1 VVSRIVRKE
10 VTEMWRDGRFRLSAI
25 VIVGLTLV
33 ALAGG
38 WRHAARIAAEHEA
51 ARQATRE
58 QWLNQKPKNPHS
70 AAHYG
75 VYAFKPQTALSA
87 IDSGI
92 DPYVGVAAW
101 LEAHRQNEFRFRPAA
116 DRAAVQRFGDL
127 NAAFV
132 LQTLVPLMVILL
144 GFGAFASERED
155 GTLRQLLSLGL
166 SPARLAAGK
175 AGGVALALASVLVPV
190 AVLGAVAISWTSVSE
205 LWSMD
210 WSRTLAL
217 MLVYTAWTALWIG
230 VTLLVSMR
238 SASSRTALV
247 GLLTAWMAVTLIAP
261 RLVSE
266 MAARVHPT
274 PSAAEFQQALDAE
287 LADRRGVEA
296 RLAERRRELYAR
308 HGVSSDEALPIN
320 FAGVSLQEGEEH
332 ANDVFDRHFGG
343 LYDAFERQNRF
354 AQLAGF
360 LAPSLAVR
368 ALSMGVAGSDV
379 HQHRHFAQ
387 AAETYRRSIQRA
399 MNDDI
404 ARHQKRGEA
413 YLAGADLWGSVPEFD
428 YQAPALGWVLG
439 EQARAVAALLTWCA
453 VLAGVAFVVAAR
465 AAVRS

>member
-1 VVSRIVRKE
+1 MVSRIVRKE
-10 VTEMWRDGRFRLSAI
+10 TTEMWRDGRFRVSAI
-25 VIVGLTLV
+25 VIVGLMLV

-38 WRHAARIAAEHEA
+38 WSHAARIAAEHEA
-51 ARQATRE
+51 ARHATRE

-87 IDSGI
+87 IDSGV

-155 GTLRQLLSLGL
+155 GTLRQLLSLGV
-166 SPARLAAGK
+166 SPGTLATGK
-175 AGGVALALASVLVPV
+175 AGGVALALASVLVPA
-190 AVLGAVAISWTSVSE
+190 AVVGAVAISWSSAGE

-210 WSRTLAL
+210 WSRTLTL
-217 MLVYTAWTALWIG
+217 VLVYLAWTTVWIG
-230 VTLLVSMR
+230 VTLFVSIR
-238 SASSRTALV
+238 AGSSRAALV
-247 GLLTAWMAVTLIAP
+247 GLLCAWMAVTLIAP

-266 MAARVHPT
+266 VAARVHPT
-274 PSAAEFQQALDAE
+274 PSAAEFQQALDAD
-287 LADRRGVEA
+287 LSDRRGVEA
-296 RLAERRRELYAR
+296 RLALRRRELYAQ

-332 ANDVFDRHFGG
+332 ANEVFDRHFGA

-354 AQLAGF
+354 AQMAGF

-368 ALSMGVAGSDV
+368 ALSMGVAGTDV

-387 AAETYRRSIQRA
+387 AAESYRRSIQRI
-399 MNDDI
+399 MNGDI
-404 ARHQKRGEA
+404 ALHQKRGQV
-413 YLAGADLWGSVPEFD
+413 YLAGADLWGSVPEFE
-428 YQAPALGWVLG
+428 YQAPALGWVLR
-439 EQARAVAALLTWCA
+439 EHAIAVAALFTWCA
-453 VLAGVAFVVAAR
+453 ALALVAFVVAAR
-465 AAVRS
+465 SGVRV